1 MLDGTK
7 ELSTAV
13 VNELVHSLSRTSND
27 TSTSSTSWWDDDDIS
42 FGEES
47 LLDNGE
53 SDKQLEHVRRSQT
66 CDCIDGVLAI
76 LSSPMDNRRTSPT
89 DFSSPTTILPL
100 QFPVGAFD
108 KPPVRPRRSF
118 DGGLEDFARRST
130 NEMIRDRFQL
140 SRSEHI
146 SRSFRAPRRP
156 SRGFETAMDDQQAD
170 GGETTARPNLV
181 TRLDSSRDFCL
192 VPPTRIYSEV
202 PEKVPS
208 TKTLSMS
215 TDMHDKITL
224 RSAGRVLLG
233 SRELSTSQHLRRQCP
248 AIGSISSK

>member
-1 MLDGTK
+1 MRTARSAPLPAHSLNEAKQVTKVKEMVLK
-7 ELSTAV
+7 ELDS
-13 VNELVHSLSRTSND
+13 NKDNNMLEGMMELPNAMDELDLSQAFSLD
-27 TSTSSTSWWDDDDIS
+27 DSWDAMS

-156 SRGFETAMDDQQAD
+156 SRGFETAMDDQEA
-170 GGETTARPNLV
+170 GGDETSTRPSLV

-208 TKTLSMS
+208 TKP
-215 TDMHDKITL
+215 
-224 RSAGRVLLG
+224 SA
-233 SRELSTSQHLRRQCP
+233 
-248 AIGSISSK
+248 

>member
-1 MLDGTK
+1 MQSNIHILSCADLPCPCKQQRRKKILKDFDQNTDHTMLDGK

-13 VNELVHSLSRTSND
+13 VNELHLSND
-27 TSTSSTSWWDDDDIS
+27 TTSSTSWWDDDGIL

-47 LLDNGE
+47 LLDQGE

-76 LSSPMDNRRTSPT
+76 LSSPMDNRRTT
-89 DFSSPTTILPL
+89 DFSSPTTTLPL
-100 QFPVGAFD
+100 QFTVGAFD

-118 DGGLEDFARRST
+118 DGGFEDFARRST

-156 SRGFETAMDDQQAD
+156 SRGFETAMDDQEA
-170 GGETTARPNLV
+170 GGDETSTRPSLV

-208 TKTLSMS
+208 TKP
-215 TDMHDKITL
+215 
-224 RSAGRVLLG
+224 SA
-233 SRELSTSQHLRRQCP
+233 
-248 AIGSISSK
+248 